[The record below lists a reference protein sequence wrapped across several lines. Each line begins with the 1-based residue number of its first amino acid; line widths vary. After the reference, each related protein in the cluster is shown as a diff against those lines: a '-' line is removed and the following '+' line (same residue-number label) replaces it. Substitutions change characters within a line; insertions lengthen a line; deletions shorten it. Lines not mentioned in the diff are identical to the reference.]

1 MLTEK
6 QFKVLMILFDNKG
19 HAGWELAK
27 DLGVEES
34 NLNPYLKKLEKKK
47 FIFQGTPRKSNR
59 PKKSEEIKKREGDYK
74 EFPYY
79 LTNDLKILDTI
90 IREMAV
96 TNRVFNTG
104 FPFNIIKTSKY
115 IKSMRH
121 IFKED
126 LNICLV
132 NVSRE
137 VHINRSV
144 VAEVIEK
151 PIKFRILL
159 DKTPANPLIKDKRI
173 RSKKS
178 LKELELWYD
187 SYLKERPDQET
198 RSESDSSRT

>member
-1 MLTEK
+1 
-6 QFKVLMILFDNKG
+6 MILFDNKG

>member
-27 DLGVEES
+27 DLKVEES
-34 NLNPYLKKLEKKK
+34 NLNPFLKRLEKKK

-79 LTNDLKILDTI
+79 LTNDLQILDKI

-115 IKSMRH
+115 IKSMRLM
-121 IFKED
+121 FKED
-126 LNICLV
+126 LNKCLV
-132 NVSRE
+132 YAARE
-137 VHINRSV
+137 AHIDRSAI
-144 VAEVIEK
+144 VAEVIEHE
-151 PIKFRILL
+151 IHRLIQ
-159 DKTPANPLIKDKRI
+159 DKKPANPLLKDKRI
-173 RSKKS
+173 RSKKA

-187 SYLKERPDQET
+187 SYL
-198 RSESDSSRT
+198 SEHL